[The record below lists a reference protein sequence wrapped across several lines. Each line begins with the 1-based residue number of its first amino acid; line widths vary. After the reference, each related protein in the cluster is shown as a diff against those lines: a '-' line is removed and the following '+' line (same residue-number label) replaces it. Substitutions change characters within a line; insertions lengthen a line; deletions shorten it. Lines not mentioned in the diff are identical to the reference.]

1 MNKRESAIYEFLK
14 HVNVISDEKH
24 YNKLDRV
31 EVLRDI
37 FLSNEKY
44 EECKEHISSL
54 KKIFSSASL
63 TCLQE
68 EAPKKQKWPL
78 LCLVRQIL
86 KTNGFEMIPK
96 RKSNGYTINCKKKY
110 IRSYIIKKI
119 VLENKTAV

>member
-24 YNKLDRV
+24 YNKLDGV

-68 EAPKKQKWPL
+68 EKVTFIQSMVKKN
-78 LCLVRQIL
+78 IL
-86 KTNGFEMIPK
+86 DLI
-96 RKSNGYTINCKKKY
+96 
-110 IRSYIIKKI
+110 
-119 VLENKTAV
+119 